1 MITSKF
7 LRNLEVKLSDSEKL
21 RAVQS
26 NIDKEHGIKAKHI
39 ETKHVE
45 DKHRS

>member
-7 LRNLEVKLSDSEKL
+7 LRNLEVKLSGSGKL

-26 NIDKEHGIKAKHI
+26 NIDKEHGIEDKLN

>member
-1 MITSKF
+1 MITSKI
-7 LRNLEVKLSDSEKL
+7 LRNLKVKLGDSGKL
-21 RAVQS
+21 RAFQS
-26 NIDKEHGIKAKHI
+26 NIDKEHGIEDKLN

>member
-7 LRNLEVKLSDSEKL
+7 LQNLEVKLSDSGKL
-21 RAVQS
+21 RAIQS
-26 NIDKEHGIKAKHI
+26 NFDKEHGIKDKLNDI
-39 ETKHVE
+39 KHVE

>member
-21 RAVQS
+21 KTPRKIS
-26 NIDKEHGIKAKHI
+26 SLEHDIETKLN

-45 DKHRS
+45 DKHRG